1 MFGSSPLKQEL
12 LQRGKALLENRT
24 CRVRS
29 LISQGLLPAPQPG
42 GSVGCVWAV
51 IFSWLQKETDEEYPA
66 LCPHH
71 SNKGYSN
78 NLRHCSLFFNLL
90 MSSVL
95 LHPCQ
100 SKCLE
105 LISKPGARLITKSS
119 RSRETSDTHTAA
131 LQVSPAK
138 HLSTQNQTSSIQ
150 QTQTITS

>member
-1 MFGSSPLKQEL
+1 M
-12 LQRGKALLENRT
+12 
-24 CRVRS
+24 
-29 LISQGLLPAPQPG
+29 
-42 GSVGCVWAV
+42 GCVWAV

-119 RSRETSDTHTAA
+119 RSREMSDTHTAA

-150 QTQTITS
+150 QTQNITSSGCDKSFVTQGHCDQGISSDPTNSINLTPGCLPPPLEPCKTQ